1 MASLGIF
8 WEYVWVK
15 VHFFQRLC
23 TFMHLQCQ
31 RFSLS
36 FCLRRSCFSPCPI
49 RQQSQKP
56 KLDGHGQNVGTITIL
71 FLWIFYG
78 TRYCFEIFWSMLD
91 VGSFCMLNHIV
102 FHAFLI
108 SSSSLCCSLKIV
120 TPETASRAAQD
131 VFWFWWPFLGPL
143 ASGLGERIFFC
154 VARLP
159 SIRLQRCLPGPP
171 R

>member
-1 MASLGIF
+1 MASLRIF

-15 VHFFQRLC
+15 VHFFNGFAPSC
-23 TFMHLQCQ
+23 TFNASDSPSV
-31 RFSLS
+31 FG
-36 FCLRRSCFSPCPI
+36 LRRSCFSPCPI

-56 KLDGHGQNVGTITIL
+56 KLDGHGQNVGTITVL

-91 VGSFCMLNHIV
+91 IGSFYMLNHIV

-143 ASGLGERIFFC
+143 ASGSRERIFFC

-159 SIRLQRCLPGPP
+159 SIRLQRCLRGPP